1 MRRAVLLGVLLTAG
15 AIGIAAQQPPAGAP
29 ADQPKVAT
37 IEKLADTLFVI
48 KGGGGNTA
56 AFVTS
61 QGVVIVDTKLANW
74 GPAIMEQLRSV
85 TDKPVTTI
93 INTHTHGDHTGSN
106 EFFPASVEV
115 VAQENT
121 KKNMEK
127 MDIFKGDKAQFL
139 PDRTYKDKL
148 TLFSGADQ
156 IDLYYFGAGHTN
168 GDSVVV
174 FKALRVAHIGDL
186 FPRQGTPLIDVN
198 NGGSGVAYPATVKN
212 AAGKVKNVDRVITGH
227 SDVLPWSAVA
237 EYAEFNQAFLDAT
250 KQSIKAN
257 KTAEETIAAFKMPEK
272 FQDYN
277 MAGVKDNVTKIYA
290 ELKK

>member
-1 MRRAVLLGVLLTAG
+1 MAVG
-15 AIGIAAQQPPAGAP
+15 AIGIRAQQAPPAGQA
-29 ADQPKVAT
+29 AQPQVAT
-37 IEKLADTLFVI
+37 IEKLKDNLFVI

-61 QGVVIVDTKLANW
+61 SGVVIVDTKLANW
-74 GPAIMEQLRSV
+74 GQQIMDKIRSV

-121 KKNMEK
+121 KANMQK
-127 MDIFKGDKAQFL
+127 MDAFKGDKAQFL
-139 PDRTYKDKL
+139 PDKTFKDRM

-186 FPRQGTPLIDVN
+186 FARKGTPLIDVN
-198 NGGSGVAYPATVKN
+198 NGGSGVAYPNTVKK
-212 AAGKVKNVDRVITGH
+212 AAKTVKGVDQVITGH
-227 SDVLPWSAVA
+227 SDVFPWSAVA
-237 EYAEFNQAFLDAT
+237 EYADFNQAFLDAT
-250 KQSIKAN
+250 RTSIKAG
-257 KTAEETIAAFKMPEK
+257 KTADETIAAFKMPDRFK
-272 FQDYN
+272 DYN
-277 MAGVKDNVTKIYA
+277 MSGVKDNVTKIYA